1 MAHHTTPPAAGTV
14 SIGPSTADAYRL
26 LPLPE
31 TLTGP
36 HLDGHVC
43 VWGGET
49 LTPHTAVD
57 LGSRRIG
64 DRRAFPRACRGCTAK
79 VAMLG
84 LQIHGRDCDDC
95 DGDCAVG
102 RALGR
107 IIRAATR

>member
-1 MAHHTTPPAAGTV
+1 MAHDTTPPPGNTV
-14 SIGPSTADAYRL
+14 LVGVPTPDAYRL
-26 LPLPE
+26 LPIPE
-31 TLTGP
+31 ALAGP

-49 LTPHTAVD
+49 LTSRTAVD
-57 LGSRRIG
+57 LGSRRING
-64 DRRAFPRACRGCTAK
+64 RLAFPRACRGCTARA
-79 VAMLG
+79 AMRA
-84 LQIHGRDCDDC
+84 LQLHGRGCADC